1 MSRLTDDQPV
11 QYVKGIGPKR
21 AKTLERL
28 GIRTLKDALYY
39 LPYRYEDRRSI
50 DPIASI
56 KPERYCTVQGSVAGK
71 DLIDTRKG
79 MKILELLINDGTG
92 LLKAKW
98 FNQAYLGRQFKV
110 GDRVVLS
117 GVVRRDYRWGVGL
130 EMHNP
135 DYEILKDVDLSD
147 NIHTARI
154 VPFYRVT
161 EGVSQRAVRSMMFS
175 IIKAALCDFEDYLPA
190 EVLKRAELPDLKTAI
205 YNIHF
210 PEGDVNVSL
219 WNEFRTPYHQRLA
232 FDEFVFLQAGL
243 LSLKMGR
250 RREKGIS
257 FRNDN
262 ALVGKLVKAL
272 PFKLTDAQIR
282 VVGEIF
288 RDMERQEPMNRLI
301 QGDVGSGKTV
311 VALMAMLKAVDS
323 GYQAALMA
331 PTEIL
336 AEQHYNNIKRYLEDL
351 NVTSAL
357 LTGSSKNRPYEGI
370 KTGEIRIIVGTHAL
384 IQEEVE
390 FAKLGLVVIDEQHRF
405 GVLQRAGLRKKGR
418 NPDVLVMT
426 ATPIPRTM
434 ALTLYGDLEYSL
446 IDELPPGR
454 KPVRTMLFLES
465 DKNRIYEIIHGEIR
479 KGHQVYIVYPAIE
492 ESEKLNLRSAVPAK
506 EALEKV
512 FPRYRIGLIH
522 GRMKQEER
530 DRIMRSFKKG
540 EIDILVSTTV
550 VEVGVDV
557 PNATVM
563 LVVHAERFGLSQLH
577 QLRGRVGR
585 GVDQAWCL
593 LLAYGHLTD
602 EAVRRLEVMVK
613 YTDGFRIAE
622 EDFKIR
628 GPGELLGT
636 KQSGLPDFRVADL
649 FRDAPLL
656 QKARSVAQQML
667 TEDPLLSKYPL
678 LRAEVE
684 RFWQGK
690 MEIFKTS

>member
-1 MSRLTDDQPV
+1 MSRPRDDQPV

-21 AKTLERL
+21 AKILERL
-28 GIRTLKDALYY
+28 GIRTLRDALYY

-50 DPIASI
+50 KPIASL
-56 KPERYCTVQGSVAGK
+56 KPEGYCTVQGSIAGK
-71 DLIDTRKG
+71 DLIDTRRG

-135 DYEILKDVDLSD
+135 DYEILKDIDQSD

-154 VPFYRVT
+154 VPFYSVT

-175 IIKAALCDFEDYLPA
+175 IVTAALQAYEDYMPVDILA
-190 EVLKRAELPDLKTAI
+190 KAKLPDLKTAFL
-205 YNIHF
+205 NLHF
-210 PEGDVNVSL
+210 PEGDIDISL
-219 WNEFRTPYHQRLA
+219 LNEFKTPYHQRLA
-232 FDEFVFLQAGL
+232 FDEFLFLQAGL

-250 RREKGIS
+250 RRERGIS

-262 ALVGKLVKAL
+262 ALIRKLAKAL
-272 PFKLTDAQIR
+272 PFKLTNAQRR
-282 VVGEIF
+282 VVGEIL
-288 RDMERQEPMNRLI
+288 RDMESPEPMNRLI

-336 AEQHYNNIKRYLEDL
+336 AEQHYNNIKRYLEGL
-351 NVTSAL
+351 GVTAAL

-370 KTGEIRIIVGTHAL
+370 KNGEIKIIVGTHAL
-384 IQEEVE
+384 IQEGVE
-390 FAKLGLVVIDEQHRF
+390 FGNLGLVVIDEQHRF
-405 GVLQRAGLRKKGR
+405 GVLQRAGLRKKGQ

-465 DKNRIYEIIHGEIR
+465 EKKRIYEIIHSEIK
-479 KGHQVYIVYPAIE
+479 KGHQAYIVYPAIE
-492 ESEKLNLRSAVPAK
+492 ESEKLNLRSAVPAR
-506 EALEKV
+506 EALEKI

-530 DRIMRSFKKG
+530 DQIMKAFKEG
-540 EIDILVSTTV
+540 DIDILVSTTV

-585 GVDQAWCL
+585 GEDQAWCL
-593 LLAYGHLTD
+593 LLAYGRLTD

-613 YTDGFRIAE
+613 YSDGFRIAE

-628 GPGELLGT
+628 GPGELFGT
-636 KQSGLPDFRVADL
+636 RQSGLPDFRVADL

-656 QKARSVAQQML
+656 QRARSEAERL
-667 TEDPLLSKYPL
+667 IEDDPLLSGYPL

-684 RFWQGK
+684 RFWKGK
-690 MEIFKTS
+690 MEIFRTS